1 MPKLIFLYFSIG
13 YVFFS
18 RSHPLPFG
26 FVIASPRQFVTIFV
40 TAFCCQPFLKKLL
53 FASRF
58 ISDYVRSGT
67 ATDGTAK

>member
-1 MPKLIFLYFSIG
+1 
-13 YVFFS
+13 V
-18 RSHPLPFG
+18 

-40 TAFCCQPFLKKLL
+40 TALCCQPFLKKLL

-67 ATDGTAK
+67 ATDGTAKYNRLN